1 MTRPAHGKKKKKTNI
16 VFRISLAVFVLCVCV
31 LAYLFWTYSS
41 GQKEYDDLKQFC
53 DIEGKTLADVHID
66 WDSLNAINSDVV
78 GWIYVPDTVI
88 SYPVVWKEND
98 DSYYLKHNFNN
109 RSTQFGAEYGCIFL
123 SGSNKNDFSDN
134 TNFIFGHNMANGAVF
149 GVFSDEQ
156 GNSDWFNAHRSI
168 FVFTP
173 SGNYKLTTYAQNKV
187 PSTATDIVYTSF
199 GNTDQLRNYAQER
212 INNSIVNADNVKK
225 VTDMK
230 KLFSF
235 STCSAPDDNMR
246 ILTFSDVDEYY
257 DFNDQSKNIGI
268 LEGARGSIVTNSMQE
283 QLKSD
288 SSARQN

>member
-1 MTRPAHGKKKKKTNI
+1 MTRPAHGKKNKTNI
-16 VFRISLAVFVLCVCV
+16 VFRISLAVFILCVCV

-41 GQKEYDDLKQFC
+41 GQKEYDDLKQYC
-53 DIEGKTLADVHID
+53 DIEGKTLADVKID
-66 WDSLNAINSDVV
+66 WASLSEINSDVV
-78 GWIYVPDTVI
+78 GWIFMPDTTI
-88 SYPVVWKEND
+88 SYPIVWKEND

-134 TNFIFGHNMANGAVF
+134 TNFIFGHNMWNGTVF
-149 GVFSDEQ
+149 SVFSDEQ
-156 GNSDWFNAHRSI
+156 GNSDWFNSHRTI

-173 SGNYKLTTYAQNKV
+173 SGNYKLKIYAQNKV
-187 PSTATDIVYTSF
+187 EATATDIVYTSF
-199 GNTDQLRNYAQER
+199 GNLEQLRNYAQER
-212 INNSIVNADNVKK
+212 INSSIVNADNVKK

-268 LEGARGSIVTNSMQE
+268 LEGARGSIVTNAMQE
-283 QLKSD
+283 QLTSD
-288 SSARQN
+288 LSARQN